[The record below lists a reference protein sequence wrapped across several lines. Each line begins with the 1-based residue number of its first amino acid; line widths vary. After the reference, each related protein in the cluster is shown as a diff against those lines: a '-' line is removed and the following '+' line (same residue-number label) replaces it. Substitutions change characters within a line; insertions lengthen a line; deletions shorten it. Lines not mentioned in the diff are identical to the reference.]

1 MHSQRS
7 YENGWWK
14 IRLSVCWFIMIY
26 AILMAGGMG
35 TRLKV
40 PEEKPLF
47 KLHDKPLIKYVLD
60 NLKSSK
66 FIDKIVIAVS
76 PNTQKTTKYLKSL
89 NEDFI
94 ILDTSGEDYLKDLS
108 YILDYFEKKSKND
121 TLLFIN
127 SDLPFISTETI
138 DFVLDYYFKSD
149 KDALSI
155 VVPVE
160 IFENLGLNYS
170 YEFNGNVPSGLN
182 ILRSENII
190 QDENQLILKK
200 VELALN
206 INTIPDSEIAEK
218 LYHKYY
224 I

>member
-1 MHSQRS
+1 
-7 YENGWWK
+7 
-14 IRLSVCWFIMIY
+14 
-26 AILMAGGMG
+26 MAGGMG

-47 KLHDKPLIKYVLD
+47 KLHDKPLIKYVID
-60 NLKSSK
+60 NLKASK
-66 FIDKIVIAVS
+66 LIDEIVIAVS
-76 PNTQKTTKYLKSL
+76 PHTLETTKYLESL
-89 NEDFI
+89 NDGFR
-94 ILDTSGEDYLKDLS
+94 ILDTSGKDYLTDLS
-108 YILDYFEKKSKND
+108 FILDYFEKDSKED

-127 SDLPFISTETI
+127 ADLPFISTETI
-138 DFVLDYYFKSD
+138 DFVLDHYSKSD

-155 VVPVE
+155 LVPVE
-160 IFENLGLNYS
+160 IFDDLGLNYS

-182 ILRSENII
+182 VLRSVNIV
-190 QDENQLILKK
+190 QDEEQMVIAK

-218 LYHKYY
+218 LYEEYY

>member
-1 MHSQRS
+1 
-7 YENGWWK
+7 
-14 IRLSVCWFIMIY
+14 MIY

-47 KLHDKPLIKYVLD
+47 KLHDKPLIKYVID
-60 NLKSSK
+60 NLNASEL
-66 FIDKIVIAVS
+66 IDKIVIAVS
-76 PNTQKTTKYLKSL
+76 PNTRETTEYLKSL
-89 NEDFI
+89 NDDFI

-108 YILDYFEKKSKND
+108 YILEYFEKESKED

-127 SDLPFISTETI
+127 ADLPFISTDTI
-138 DFVLDYYFKSD
+138 DYVLNYYFSND
-149 KDALSI
+149 KDALSVI
-155 VVPVE
+155 VPVE
-160 IFENLGLNYS
+160 VFDNLGLDYS
-170 YEFNGNVPSGLN
+170 YEFNGCVPSGLN

-190 QDENQLILKK
+190 QDETQLVLKK

-218 LYHKYY
+218 LYFRYY
-224 I
+224 V